1 MNKLIY
7 VMAAFMVFILAMVLY
22 MTLTVNE
29 KPEPNYYEKDLH
41 YQRHKDSLQQQ
52 NQLQKKDS
60 L

>member
-7 VMAAFMVFILAMVLY
+7 IMAAFMVFILAMVLY

-41 YQRHKDSLQQQ
+41 YQRHKDSLQKQETKQ
-52 NQLQKKDS
+52 DTL
-60 L
+60 